1 MLVLAGI
8 LPDFR
13 LQSPDGDSAT
23 TIAVTAAVGA
33 GVFGVLSALAW
44 PLLVRLLLLVPA
56 LVLGL
61 LVFFLNGSLLLLA
74 LRLNP
79 SGQSEAAPETAV
91 IVAAVMSAVASA
103 TGGALAVR
111 DDDAYRR
118 RLYRL
123 ADRRRRGGPA
133 CPSAHGTV
141 FLQLDGVGHDVLVA
155 AVGKG
160 LMPTIARWLGH
171 DTGHDAGQKAG
182 QHGMEHGSR
191 HGVREHAGR
200 GAGHGMAH
208 GAGNGAG
215 LGPGHGMAHGTGDG
229 AGLGAGRGVARGAGD
244 SAGLGA
250 GHDVEDGAGHAVGQ
264 GSGDDA
270 GHSAVHRAA
279 HGMARGAGD
288 GAGLGPGHGM
298 AYGAGD
304 GAGHAVGPGSGDGAG
319 HDTMHR
325 AGHGMRSLVPGHGA
339 VEDAGRGTGHGD
351 AHGTGHHPGHS
362 TAHGPGTGP
371 AYGLR
376 ASTAHGPDASTAPGP
391 GTSSAHGPG
400 PGSAHGRGP
409 GPGHLPG
416 QSSRPRPRPTH
427 RLTPWRT
434 DWSSQTGASQL
445 GILHGSNHDVPAFRW
460 YEKETREVMVC
471 NRPTSA
477 AELQRRAVE
486 RTGDGGLLSADGASR
501 GNLFGGGA
509 DEQALVLSIATRRR
523 SPANRSRAGYF
534 AYFSDPANA
543 VRTALSF
550 VAEAARE
557 VGQSTRARLRKERPR
572 VARGGLYPFIRA
584 FATVVERDVV
594 VAAVMG
600 DLLAGRT
607 AVYADLVAYDEVAHH
622 SGPLG
627 RDAEQVLARL
637 DRSLALI
644 EKVAEHAPRPYR
656 IVVLSDHGQSPGET
670 FRARY
675 GLTLGDLVRAGCGL
689 PVPRRAERTHSG
701 AEARAAVRA
710 ALRRPVEEG
719 DERHRPTPDSEPVVL
734 ASGNLGLVSFPDVP
748 HRMSKEEMDA
758 RHPALLTTLA
768 NHPGIGFLLVRSEEH
783 GGVVLGPYG
792 TEIPVD
798 RLDEE
803 PGPLAGFGP
812 GAVEAVRRTHSF
824 PHTADIM
831 VNSFH
836 DPADGEVLSFEEQ
849 IGSHGGLGGAQAKPF
864 LLSPL
869 ALSAPVAD
877 GEDLIGAEHVH
888 RVLRRWLRESDGP
901 QVPLEP
907 AREERAA

>member
-1 MLVLAGI
+1 MRAVRWRRAASQVGRSVAVWAVSTLTMLVLAGI

-13 LQSPDGDSAT
+13 LQSADGDSAT
-23 TIAVTAAVGA
+23 TIAMTAAVAA
-33 GVFGVLSALAW
+33 GVFGVLSAVAW

-111 DDDAYRR
+111 DDEAYRR

-123 ADRRRRGGPA
+123 ADRRRRSGPA
-133 CPSAHGTV
+133 CPATHGTV
-141 FLQLDGVGHDVLVA
+141 FLQLDGVGHDVLTA

-160 LMPTIARWLGH
+160 LMPTVARWLGRAPAA
-171 DTGHDAGQKAG
+171 D
-182 QHGMEHGSR
+182 
-191 HGVREHAGR
+191 GR
-200 GAGHGMAH
+200 
-208 GAGNGAG
+208 
-215 LGPGHGMAHGTGDG
+215 
-229 AGLGAGRGVARGAGD
+229 
-244 SAGLGA
+244 
-250 GHDVEDGAGHAVGQ
+250 
-264 GSGDDA
+264 
-270 GHSAVHRAA
+270 
-279 HGMARGAGD
+279 
-288 GAGLGPGHGM
+288 
-298 AYGAGD
+298 
-304 GAGHAVGPGSGDGAG
+304 
-319 HDTMHR
+319 
-325 AGHGMRSLVPGHGA
+325 
-339 VEDAGRGTGHGD
+339 
-351 AHGTGHHPGHS
+351 
-362 TAHGPGTGP
+362 
-371 AYGLR
+371 
-376 ASTAHGPDASTAPGP
+376 PGP
-391 GTSSAHGPG
+391 S
-400 PGSAHGRGP
+400 
-409 GPGHLPG
+409 
-416 QSSRPRPRPTH
+416 H
-427 RLTPWRT
+427 RLTSWRT

-460 YEKETREVMVC
+460 YEKDTGEVMVS

-486 RTGDGGLLSADGASR
+486 HTGDGGLLGADGASR

-523 SPANRSRAGYF
+523 SPQTRSRAGYF

-550 VAEAARE
+550 VAEVVRE
-557 VGQSTRARLRKERPR
+557 IAQSTRARLRKERPR
-572 VARGGLYPFIRA
+572 VGRGGLYPFVRA

-594 VAAVMG
+594 VAAVTG
-600 DLLAGRT
+600 DMLAGRT

-627 RDAEQVLARL
+627 RDTEQVLGRL
-637 DRSLALI
+637 DRALALL
-644 EKVAEHAPRPYR
+644 ENVAEHAPRPYR

-670 FRARY
+670 FRSRY

-719 DERHRPTPDSEPVVL
+719 GARHLPAGRRPEPLVL

-748 HRMSKEEMDA
+748 HRMSKEEIDA
-758 RHPALLTTLA
+758 RHPGLLTTLA

-783 GGVVLGPYG
+783 GGVVLGAFG
-792 TEIPVD
+792 AQIPLAELD
-798 RLDEE
+798 RT
-803 PGPLAGFGP
+803 PGPLAVFGP
-812 GAVEAVRRTHSF
+812 GAADAVRRTHSF

-836 DPADGEVLSFEEQ
+836 DPADGEVLAFEEQ
-849 IGSHGGLGGAQAKPF
+849 IGSHGGLGGAQARPF

-869 ALSAPVAD
+869 ALSAPVGD
-877 GEDLIGAEHVH
+877 DEELSGAEHVH

-901 QVPLEP
+901 QVPLETAP
-907 AREERAA
+907 EERAA